1 MIELACASLCAEGF
15 QDSGFARTFSMIPEA
30 GYGFVEFNLWHG
42 TSLLPEAVRSL
53 RERCEATGLKAAAV
67 YATSLGGRTDQDV
80 AHKLYC
86 LNVAETLGCQRLVM
100 SGAPKSSGRT
110 LEEAIETLRLLAPV
124 AEARGLLLSLENHR
138 DFTLERIEDY
148 ERVFAAVPQ
157 TNLGVCVDT
166 GHFEA
171 ASVRLS
177 DVVERLGPRINHIH
191 VKDNRVFGQQDF
203 CRFGEGTVRNAELV
217 EAMVARGYEGF
228 ITVELS
234 PQKDRPTSVEDMRQ
248 AYALFEGYRQG

>member
-30 GYGFVEFNLWHG
+30 GYRFVEFNLWHG
-42 TSLLPEAVRSL
+42 TSLMPEMVESL
-53 RERCEATGLKAAAV
+53 RARCASTGLKTAAV

-86 LNVAETLGCQRLVM
+86 LNVAEQLGCVRLVM
-100 SGAPKSSGRT
+100 SGAGKKSGMT
-110 LEEAIETLRLLAPV
+110 LEQAIATLRLLAPV
-124 AEARGLLLSLENHR
+124 AEARGMLLSLENHR

-148 ERVFAAVPQ
+148 EQVFEAVPHA
-157 TNLGVCVDT
+157 NLGVCVDT

-171 ASVRLS
+171 ARVRLS

-191 VKDNRVFGQQDF
+191 VKDNRVFGEQSF
-203 CRFGEGTVRNAELV
+203 CRFGEGTARNTEFV
-217 EAMVARGYEGF
+217 EAMIARGYEGY

-234 PQKDRPTSVEDMRQ
+234 PEKDRPMTVEDMRT
-248 AYALFEGYRQG
+248 AYALFKQYRQA